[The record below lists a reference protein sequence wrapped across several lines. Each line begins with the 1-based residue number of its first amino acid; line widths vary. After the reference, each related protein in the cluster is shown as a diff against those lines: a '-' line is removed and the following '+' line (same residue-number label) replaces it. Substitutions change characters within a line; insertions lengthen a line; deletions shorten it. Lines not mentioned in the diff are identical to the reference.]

1 MPVAVNTAEP
11 KQIYTTEETDAAI
24 NAAIKAIPAPEIP
37 EPAPQTPITVNTL
50 PYMAF
55 QKDRTEAAL
64 RAAVKELLD
73 TRSGANAQKIIQMQP
88 GTTTVTSPDLLGS
101 PTTGK
106 ADPIFGFKLQGIGE
120 RTTTLAFNPAGAASE
135 DPTKLNLFTL
145 ANRVRDFTLSDM
157 MITTNNPAASML
169 WAWSNTKVDA
179 NSVYPEYGVGQN
191 QRFIFDRVEWGGNW
205 KRVIGIDGDVNTN
218 NNSEWSFNKCNT
230 NTTTRFGEAFL
241 QSGGINGRNFNQMA
255 QYLNFFVNGCNFTFL
270 AGTFFR
276 FIKGGNIH
284 VDGGSW
290 SAASNANAL
299 TWFDLQGAGAE
310 SAAMLT
316 VKGTRFEPK
325 AANQLV
331 IDNKIGSGQVHF
343 QDVIDVSSLQ
353 YPAGSAQA
361 NYKLHR
367 YTARNG
373 RFPIVTYENCSLAGA
388 HLYTGGND
396 HAPGKAIYK
405 RSKFFQWGANNAVA
419 TAAGGTDGF
428 LQYTGGMPRH
438 KFEDCEG
445 QSDINY
451 N

>member
-1 MPVAVNTAEP
+1 MPVAVNTGEP
-11 KQIYTTEETDAAI
+11 KNVYTTEETDTKISEAI
-24 NAAIKAIPAPEIP
+24 DAIEFP
-37 EPAPQTPITVNTL
+37 EPAPATPTPGLVVTDL
-50 PYMAF
+50 PYVVY
-55 QKDRTEAAL
+55 QKERNEEAL
-64 RAAVKELLD
+64 RAAVKQVLD
-73 TRSGANAQKIIQMQP
+73 TRSGANVQRILQMQP
-88 GTTTVTSPDLLGS
+88 GTTTVTQPDLLGS
-101 PTTGK
+101 PTAGK
-106 ADPIFGFKLQGIGE
+106 SDPIFGFTMRGIGE
-120 RTTTLAFNPAGAASE
+120 RTTTLAFNPVGTATD

-145 ANRVRDFTLSDM
+145 ANRVRDFKLQDM
-157 MITTNNPAASML
+157 MIQSGNPAASML

-191 QRFIFDRVEWGGNW
+191 QRFMFDHVEWGGNW

-218 NNSEWSFNKCNT
+218 NNSEWSFDKCNT

-241 QSGGINGRNFNQMA
+241 QSGGINGRNFPQMA
-255 QYLNFFVNGCNFTFL
+255 QYLNFFVKGCNFTFL

-276 FIKGGNIH
+276 FVKGGNIH

-325 AANQLV
+325 AANQLI

-353 YPAGSAQA
+353 NPPGSATSQ
-361 NYKLHR
+361 YKLHR

-388 HLYTGGND
+388 HLYTGGNE

-419 TAAGGTDGF
+419 TAANGTDGF
-428 LQYTGGMPRH
+428 LQYANGMPRH
-438 KFEDCEG
+438 RFEDCEG